1 MKNIQQRKELYS
13 AEGKKYY
20 HGNLFVPDDLDVME
34 LF

>member
-20 HGNLFVPDDLDVME
+20 QGNLFVPNDLDSIE
-34 LF
+34 LL